1 MRSESRSKGL
11 RNGSANESVSCV
23 SLQLKPT
30 EMAGLSALVCLSPQH
45 PCRERG
51 GGDLRI
57 SRKLMDSSLGV
68 CGRNNW
74 RHSASVWG
82 EVESRILKVVL

>member
-68 CGRNNW
+68 CACRAEETLGDTLPQCGGRW
-74 RHSASVWG
+74 R
-82 EVESRILKVVL
+82 VES